1 MEQLKM
7 QIIKLINESQLTPE
21 MIYYVTKDVY
31 RDVVEFY
38 QNYLIQQQKQNET
51 TNNKEEE

>member
-21 MIYYVTKDVY
+21 MVFYVTKDVY

-38 QNYLIQQQKQNET
+38 QSYLIQQEQQKQQEQ
-51 TNNKEEE
+51 KEDEK

>member
-7 QIIKLINESQLTPE
+7 QIIKLINESQLTHE

-51 TNNKEEE
+51 IENKEEE